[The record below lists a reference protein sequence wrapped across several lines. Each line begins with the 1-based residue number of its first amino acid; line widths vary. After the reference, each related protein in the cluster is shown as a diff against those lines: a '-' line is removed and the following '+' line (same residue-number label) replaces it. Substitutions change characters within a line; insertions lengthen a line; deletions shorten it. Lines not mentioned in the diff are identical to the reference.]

1 MDDLT
6 TLADL
11 SREELIALIREQS
24 EGGIKLEFSGKSNA
38 RRLARK
44 VRPRVQRTIA
54 KYSAG
59 PAEMQARSLLIEGDN
74 LQSMVTLHRERGQV
88 DLILTDPPYN
98 TGQDFR
104 YNDRWD
110 QDPNDPGIGELI
122 TDDEAAKHTKWMR
135 FMLPRLIIMKSMLKQ
150 SGVLA
155 ICIDNRELFHL
166 GQMLDEL
173 FGEENRLAIINW
185 QKSYAPRSDNRHV
198 STATEYV
205 LVYAKDERSA
215 RTGLEARTAA
225 MDARYRNP
233 DGDPRVWKAGDLSAR
248 GAASHQGMVFGI
260 QSPFTGAVHYPQ
272 AGSHWRTDRATLKM
286 QLEQWGVA
294 YSEVDIDDD
303 AERAR
308 LSNLDVADVR
318 KNVKAL
324 MIAGD
329 VETAKAEAAQRLGA
343 GPWPKIFFGVRGDGR
358 PQRKQYLEDVKQGRV
373 PMTYWADEDIEDPE
387 VLGSVSWNHEES
399 GHSQTGINE
408 LTAIVG
414 RGHGFETVKPMSLM
428 TKIIQIWCPPDGTV
442 MDPFAGS
449 GTTGHAVL
457 RLNETQE
464 AERRF
469 ILIEQGRPENGDSYA
484 RTLTAERLRR
494 AITGTWDNGKG
505 EVLPGGYRFVAL
517 DRKVDADALLAME
530 REEMVDTVIAS
541 YYDTSR
547 QRGMSNLIAYD
558 PTAYRYLVARNG
570 EDEGFFLI
578 WEGPDKNTDFNED
591 VYEACSEEAR
601 AAGLK
606 PIFHVYARYNLFQT
620 ENVRFY
626 QIPDRILI
634 DFGLDMR
641 NDPFGDEE
649 QP

>member
-6 TLADL
+6 TLAEL
-11 SREELIALIREQS
+11 SRDELIALIREKS
-24 EGGIKLEFSGKSNA
+24 EGGVKLEFSGKSNA
-38 RRLARK
+38 RRLARR
-44 VRPRVQRTIA
+44 VRPRVQRSIA
-54 KYSAG
+54 KYSVG
-59 PAEMQARSLLIEGDN
+59 SPELQSKNLLIEGDN

-122 TDDEAAKHTKWMR
+122 SEDDAAKHTKWMR
-135 FMLPRLIIMKSMLKQ
+135 FMLPRLTIMKSMLKQ

-215 RTGLEARTAA
+215 RTGLEPRTAA

-272 AGSHWRTDRATLKM
+272 SGSHWRTDRATLKM

-303 AERAR
+303 DERAR

-329 VETAKAEAAQRLGA
+329 VETAKTESTKRLDA
-343 GPWPKIFFGVRGDGR
+343 GPWPKIFFGGRGDGR

-387 VLGSVSWNHEES
+387 ILGSVSWDHEES

-428 TKIIQIWCPPDGTV
+428 AKIIQIWCPLDGTV

-457 RLNETQE
+457 RLNAAQE

-494 AITGTWDNGKG
+494 AVTGTWDNGKG
-505 EVLPGGYRFVAL
+505 KPLPGGYRFVAL

-547 QRGMSNLIAYD
+547 QRGMSTLIAYD
-558 PTAYRYLVARNG
+558 PSAYRYLVARNG

-578 WEGPDKNTDFNED
+578 WEGQDKNTDFNED

-606 PIFHVYARYNLFQT
+606 PVFHVYARYNLFQT

-641 NDPFGDEE
+641 NDPFSDED
-649 QP
+649 QL